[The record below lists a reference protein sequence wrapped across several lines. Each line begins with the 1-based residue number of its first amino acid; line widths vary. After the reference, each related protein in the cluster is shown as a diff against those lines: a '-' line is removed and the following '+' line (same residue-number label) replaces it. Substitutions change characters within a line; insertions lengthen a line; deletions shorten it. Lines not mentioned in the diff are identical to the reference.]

1 MKSAIDVMRFALLI
15 RIILTST
22 YHHSAAISVG
32 PR

>member
-1 MKSAIDVMRFALLI
+1 MKSAIDVMRLALLMRMI
-15 RIILTST
+15 FSST